1 MAGSAIRGP
10 GVCHGSLFRRRPQ
23 HPSDPTS
30 GHLVQPL
37 VTSPFLEVR
46 QAVREALADL
56 GTDELVLVACSGG
69 ADSLA
74 LAAAVAHVVD
84 RDDRRAGAVTVDHGL
99 QPGSAERARAVAVDL
114 VGLGLDPVEVVH
126 LQVTDD
132 LQGPEGNARRARY
145 TALDA
150 AANRHSAAAVLLGH
164 TRDDQAE
171 SVLLGLARGSG
182 ARSLA
187 GMAAVVGRYRRP
199 LLAISSESVRAAVPA
214 DLRPWEDPQN
224 RDVALARVRV
234 RHRVLPVMEAE
245 LGPGI
250 GTALAR
256 TAALLRADAD
266 ALDSWADR
274 ALLETMTAE
283 RSLGPPHQ
291 PSSFDHGLDVGLL
304 ATFPQ
309 AVRQRVLRR
318 AAIAAGS
325 RPTDLTAAHVEA
337 MDALITKWHGQ
348 VGVDLPGKLR
358 ATRAAD
364 VLRIGPP
371 D

>member
-1 MAGSAIRGP
+1 MITEAVAT
-10 GVCHGSLFRRRPQ
+10 VRR
-23 HPSDPTS
+23 
-30 GHLVQPL
+30 
-37 VTSPFLEVR
+37 
-46 QAVREALADL
+46 AVRETIADVAA
-56 GTDELVLVACSGG
+56 DDCVLVACSGG

-74 LAAAVAHVVD
+74 LAAAVAHVAD
-84 RDDRRAGAVTVDHGL
+84 RDGRRAGAVTVDHGL
-99 QPGSAERARAVAVDL
+99 QPGSAEQARAVAVDV
-114 VGLGLDPVEVVH
+114 VGLGFDPVEVVH
-126 LQVTDD
+126 LRVTDD

-145 TALDA
+145 AALDA
-150 AANRHSAAAVLLGH
+150 VANRHSAAAVLLGH

-199 LLAISSESVRAAVPA
+199 LLSISRESVRAAVPA
-214 DLRPWEDPQN
+214 DLRAWEDPQN
-224 RDVALARVRV
+224 RDVALTRVRV
-234 RHRVLPVMEAE
+234 RRRVLPVMEAE

-250 GTALAR
+250 GAALAR

-274 ALLETMTAE
+274 ALGETMIE
-283 RSLGPPHQ
+283 GGSLGRKHQ
-291 PSSFDHGLDVGLL
+291 QSSFDHGLHVGLL
-304 ATFPQ
+304 ATYPQ

-318 AAIAAGS
+318 VAIAAGS
-325 RPTDLTAAHVEA
+325 RPTDLTAAHVDA
-337 MDALITKWHGQ
+337 MDSLITKWRGQ

-358 ATRAAD
+358 ATRSAD
-364 VLRIGPP
+364 VLRIGPL